1 MKRPFKQRPPSAF
14 SQTHSE
20 IMNQVDAPFLGE
32 GKFRH
37 SFEAAIDTISPDPN
51 QPRRSFDDAGLNDLA
66 ESLKV
71 QGQLQPILLRQDPAH
86 RDMWIVVA
94 GERRWRAA
102 KLAGWTSILAIPHEG
117 NSASAALMENL
128 MRVDLSPAEEAR
140 GIKNLLDHN
149 NWSQRQ
155 AAKELGMD
163 QARISRAM
171 RVLSLP
177 DEFLD
182 LAGKADVP
190 MNVLVGI
197 ARVDDVAHREG
208 LMRRALTGEL
218 TVASL
223 NKHRATAESHVE
235 KATSPRPVSR
245 PRVNISKTAPK
256 IIEMLN
262 EAGNNNTEFSKAEI
276 AALRS
281 LYEALNKIVG

>member
-20 IMNQVDAPFLGE
+20 IMSQVDAPFLGE

-37 SFEAAIDTISPDPN
+37 SFEAAIDAISPDPN

-66 ESLKV
+66 ESLKA
-71 QGQLQPILLRQDPAH
+71 QGQLQPILLRQDPTH

-163 QARISRAM
+163 QARISRAI

-182 LAGKADVP
+182 LAGKAAVP

-197 ARVDDVAHREG
+197 ARVDDMAHREG
-208 LMRRALTGEL
+208 LMRKALEGEL

-223 NKHRATAESHVE
+223 NKNGAAAEPHME
-235 KATSPRPVSR
+235 KATGPRPVSR
-245 PRVNISKTAPK
+245 RKLNISKTAPK
-256 IIEMLN
+256 IIEMLS

-281 LYEALNKIVG
+281 LYEALTKIVG